1 MARVYGG
8 FIDEMQ
14 AAGKI
19 LRRVDVSVPQS
30 ESNSMQ
36 TRSGGIPHT
45 LNAWI
50 VFRPKFYHV

>member
-19 LRRVDVSVPQS
+19 LSHVDVSVPQS
-30 ESNSMQ
+30 ESN
-36 TRSGGIPHT
+36 
-45 LNAWI
+45 
-50 VFRPKFYHV
+50 

>member
-19 LRRVDVSVPQS
+19 LRRVDVSVTQS
-30 ESNSMQ
+30 ES
-36 TRSGGIPHT
+36 H
-45 LNAWI
+45 
-50 VFRPKFYHV
+50 

>member
-19 LRRVDVSVPQS
+19 LRRADVSVPQS
-30 ESNSMQ
+30 ESN
-36 TRSGGIPHT
+36 
-45 LNAWI
+45 
-50 VFRPKFYHV
+50 

>member
-30 ESNSMQ
+30 ESN
-36 TRSGGIPHT
+36 RCKP
-45 LNAWI
+45 ARV
-50 VFRPKFYHV
+50 VFLIR